1 MVFKKIHLGTV
12 AYGNDSFD
20 EVASTIQSLSSN
32 INNSE
37 ISPVKHSS
45 VFTGTRMRRP
55 EGWRVWEAVK
65 ALALCHNVTP
75 VYDNKTNEV
84 ENKRG
89 SPTKRIEI
97 ENDKEE
103 VTYQASSPDE
113 IALVKWTE
121 QVNVRSKSNSDS
133 KVICNAFRLDWL
145 WWLEI

>member
-20 EVASTIQSLSSN
+20 EVASTIQSLSAN
-32 INNSE
+32 INHSE
-37 ISPVKHSS
+37 ISPVKPS
-45 VFTGTRMRRP
+45 VYTGTRMRRP

-89 SPTKRIEI
+89 SPSKRIEI

-121 QVNVRSKSNSDS
+121 QVRVLRCVSCK
-133 KVICNAFRLDWL
+133 RR
-145 WWLEI
+145 